1 MWLAKIFSVDFL
13 LVLGLSLACFIQTYK
28 PGNEKGNLK
37 RFVCHSEAAVK
48 QNLFYSKYFARILK
62 ISDIITQWHARAAL
76 DSTDILLSSLL
87 KAGFIKS
94 VSNSISTFSLLGGSL
109 GNLVP
114 AVLLSFLSITS
125 YVLSNRMQVFRFS
138 ASEQPN
144 VCQIIYTF
152 RLLMCDGSMFPLE
165 MELNLFF
172 QWIAC

>member
-48 QNLFYSKYFARILK
+48 QNLFYSKYLARILK
-62 ISDIITQWHARAAL
+62 IPDIITQWHARAAL

-87 KAGFIKS
+87 KAGFIKL
-94 VSNSISTFSLLGGSL
+94 VSNSISTFSLQGGSL
-109 GNLVP
+109 GNLV

-144 VCQIIYTF
+144 VSQIIYTF

-172 QWIAC
+172 QWTAY